1 MRGRRPAIGPRPLA
15 VGRMVEQKPLGGR
28 DVAPRG
34 AGVPVSRVTLVGLH
48 GQILLVVLW
57 VMGCVSLATGAL
69 AVRSTHALRL
79 ERIPLES
86 LQRKAIAEAGLR
98 QALGILAQDTTER
111 PLLDTLQESWATGL
125 GEDDTPLCERM
136 PVGAGPF
143 SLGQWDDAL
152 FLPGLIDEERK
163 MNLNTAPPEQLQQ
176 LMELVASGDAD
187 PALVAQAIADWRD
200 EPEGSA
206 CQGAS
211 PPCHH
216 GPFDSVDEL
225 RLVPDLT
232 PELFAALQ
240 PYVTVYGSGA
250 VNVNTASEAVL
261 SAMGCDAAA
270 ILQQR
275 QDEPFTEPPPGCGNA
290 AVASTAFTVNVEAE
304 LSGASNVRHARA
316 VVDRSGRVLS
326 WSPR

>member
-1 MRGRRPAIGPRPLA
+1 MSGHR
-15 VGRMVEQKPLGGR
+15 
-28 DVAPRG
+28 
-34 AGVPVSRVTLVGLH
+34 

-57 VMGCVSLATGAL
+57 VMGCVSLAIGAL

-86 LQRKAIAEAGLR
+86 LQRKAIAEAGLQ
-98 QALGILAQDTTER
+98 QALGILAQDTAES
-111 PLLDTLQESWATGL
+111 PSLDTLQESWATGL

-136 PVGAGPF
+136 PVGAGTF
-143 SLGQWDDAL
+143 SIGQWDHAL

-163 MNLNTAPPEQLQQ
+163 LNLNTAPPEQLQR
-176 LMELVASGDAD
+176 LMELVDSSDAD
-187 PALVAQAIADWRD
+187 PASVAQAIADWRD
-200 EPEGSA
+200 EPEGPA
-206 CQGAS
+206 CQGVS

-216 GPFDSVDEL
+216 GLFDSVDEL
-225 RLVPDLT
+225 RLVPGMT
-232 PELFAALQ
+232 PELFAVLR
-240 PYVTVYGSGA
+240 PSVTVYGSGA

-261 SAMGCDAAA
+261 SAMGCDADA

-275 QDEPFTEPPPGCGNA
+275 QDEPFTEPPPGCVHG

-304 LSGASNVRHARA
+304 LPHASGVRKLQA